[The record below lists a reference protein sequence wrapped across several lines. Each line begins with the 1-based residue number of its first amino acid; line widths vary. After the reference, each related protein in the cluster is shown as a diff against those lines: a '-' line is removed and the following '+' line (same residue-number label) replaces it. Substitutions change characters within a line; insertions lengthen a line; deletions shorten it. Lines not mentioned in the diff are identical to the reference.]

1 MAVFQQMI
9 IFVILMAVGA
19 VARRC
24 GILTPENQPQLTKLV
39 VNVAY
44 PAIILSGV
52 TGEGARIGGSELLT
66 ACAVILGML
75 ALLLVCARIL
85 PKLMGYPEGQQ
96 GAVDVM
102 FVFTNIGFMGVPM
115 IDSLYGKD
123 ALIYMTVLL
132 IPFNLLFYSYVQL
145 RLRGTKGENA
155 FTLRS
160 LLNPGMA
167 ACVLAIVLYVAD
179 VRLPYVVSAPIRM
192 LGSMT
197 APLAMMLLGS
207 FLLETRWRTLLSVRG
222 FVFAAVKMLALPIA
236 ITLALRLVTD
246 NTYLL
251 AVCMAALAT
260 PSGNVIPLLAALYNK
275 EAYPVTVEGVAITT
289 AVSVVTMP
297 LVAMAAGLG

>member
-9 IFVILMAVGA
+9 IFVILMAAGA
-19 VARRC
+19 AARRC

-52 TGEGARIGGSELLT
+52 TGEGARIAGGELLA

-75 ALLLVCARIL
+75 ALLLVCARLI
-85 PKLMGYPEGQQ
+85 PVIMGYPKGQR
-96 GAVDVM
+96 GAAEVM
-102 FVFTNIGFMGVPM
+102 LVFTNIGFMGVPM
-115 IDSLYGKD
+115 IDALYGKD

-132 IPFNLLFYSYVQL
+132 IPYNLLFYSYVMM
-145 RLRGTKGENA
+145 RIRGTEGENA

-167 ACVLAIVLYVAD
+167 ACVLAIVLYLAD
-179 VRLPYVVSAPIRM
+179 VRLPYVLSASISM

-207 FLLETRWRTLLSVRG
+207 FLLETRWKSLLSLRG
-222 FVFAAVKMLALPIA
+222 IAFAAVKMLALPIA
-236 ITLALRLVTD
+236 ITLALRLFTD
-246 NTYLL
+246 STYLL

-275 EAYPVTVEGVAITT
+275 EAYPVTVEGVAVTT
-289 AVSVVTMP
+289 AVSAVTMP
-297 LVAMAAGLG
+297 LVALAVGLG